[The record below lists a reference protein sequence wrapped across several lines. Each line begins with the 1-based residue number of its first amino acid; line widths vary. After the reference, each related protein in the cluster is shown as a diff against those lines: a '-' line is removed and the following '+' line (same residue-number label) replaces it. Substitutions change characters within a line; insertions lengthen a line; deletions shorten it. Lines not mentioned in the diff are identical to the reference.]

1 MTAIID
7 RDVITAAQDAA
18 AEAQAL
24 VRHGSAA
31 SDRRGA
37 TRARGVSPRLARS
50 RTREASA
57 VSITSSNDVVEA
69 LVRTEP
75 AAVRVT
81 GARGSARR
89 TVERPGVRSA
99 ARRVPRGYSRADG
112 CARRTPGPAV
122 LACVLFAAGVFAGLL
137 VLFGGA
143 PQAEPAA
150 PAGAAQPALTSIV
163 TVRSGQSLEQIAREI
178 APDRAQAA
186 VVAEISEING
196 LEGGRVHAGQTLVT
210 PRY

>member
-7 RDVITAAQDAA
+7 RDVITAVQGATAA
-18 AEAQAL
+18 APAL
-24 VRHGSAA
+24 ARHGSAA
-31 SDRRGA
+31 ADRRSA

-50 RTREASA
+50 RTSESVPA
-57 VSITSSNDVVEA
+57 SITSSNESA
-69 LVRTEP
+69 EGGIRTD
-75 AAVRVT
+75 ATAVRVT

-99 ARRVPRGYSRADG
+99 ARRAPRGVSRAGG
-112 CARRTPGPAV
+112 CARRAPGPSIA
-122 LACVLFAAGVFAGLL
+122 ACVLFAAGVFVTLL

-143 PQAEPAA
+143 PQAESA

-163 TVRSGQSLEQIAREI
+163 TVRTGQSLEQVAREI
-178 APDRAQAA
+178 APDRAPAA
-186 VVAEISEING
+186 VIAEISEING
-196 LEGGRVHAGQTLVT
+196 LQDGRVHAGQTLVT

>member
-7 RDVITAAQDAA
+7 RDVITAAQSAA

-31 SDRRGA
+31 ADRRGA
-37 TRARGVSPRLARS
+37 TRARGVSPRLAHS
-50 RTREASA
+50 RTRQAGA
-57 VSITSSNDVVEA
+57 VSITSSNDEIEG

-75 AAVRVT
+75 TAVRVT

-89 TVERPGVRSA
+89 TVERAGVRSA
-99 ARRVPRGYSRADG
+99 GRRAPRGYSRTDG
-112 CARRTPGPAV
+112 CARRTPGPSVA
-122 LACVLFAAGVFAGLL
+122 ACVLFAVGVFAALL

-143 PQAEPAA
+143 PQAEPA
-150 PAGAAQPALTSIV
+150 PAGAAQPALTSMV
-163 TVRSGQSLEQIAREI
+163 TVRAGQDLEQIAREI

-196 LEGGRVHAGQTLVT
+196 LQGGRVHAGQTLVT

>member
-7 RDVITAAQDAA
+7 RDVITAAQEAA

-31 SDRRGA
+31 ADRRGA

-50 RTREASA
+50 RSQEPAQ
-57 VSITSSNDVVEA
+57 VSIIPSIDHEEGS
-69 LVRTEP
+69 VRT
-75 AAVRVT
+75 AATAVRVT
-81 GARGSARR
+81 GARGSVRR

-99 ARRVPRGYSRADG
+99 ARRAPRGHSRADG
-112 CARRTPGPAV
+112 CARRTPSPSLA
-122 LACVLFAAGVFAGLL
+122 ACVLFAAGVFVGLL
-137 VLFGGA
+137 VLFGGSA
-143 PQAEPAA
+143 PAEPA

-196 LEGGRVHAGQTLVT
+196 LQGGRVHAGQTLIT

>member
-7 RDVITAAQDAA
+7 RDVITAAQGNDTE
-18 AEAQAL
+18 AEGL

-31 SDRRGA
+31 AGRRGA

-50 RTREASA
+50 RSQEPAA
-57 VSITSSNDVVEA
+57 ASITPSKASVEA

-81 GARGSARR
+81 GARGSAHR
-89 TVERPGVRSA
+89 TVERPGVRTA
-99 ARRVPRGYSRADG
+99 VRRAPRGYSRADG
-112 CARRTPGPAV
+112 CARRTPTPS
-122 LACVLFAAGVFAGLL
+122 LMACVVFAVGVFAGLL

-143 PQAEPAA
+143 QSAEPAA
-150 PAGAAQPALTSIV
+150 TGSAQSALTSIV
-163 TVRSGQSLEQIAREI
+163 TVRAGQDLGQIAREI
-178 APDRAQAA
+178 APDRAPAA
-186 VVAEISEING
+186 VVEEISEING
-196 LEGGRVHAGQTLVT
+196 LQDGRVHAGQTLVT

>member
-7 RDVITAAQDAA
+7 RDVITAAQNDGAPA
-18 AEAQAL
+18 PAL

-31 SDRRGA
+31 ADRRGA

-50 RTREASA
+50 RSSESA
-57 VSITSSNDVVEA
+57 ALSITPSNGGVEG
-69 LVRTEP
+69 LVRTVP

-81 GARGSARR
+81 GVRGSARR

-99 ARRVPRGYSRADG
+99 ARRAPLGASRVGG
-112 CARRTPGPAV
+112 CARRTPGPSIA
-122 LACVLFAAGVFAGLL
+122 ACVLFAAGVFAALL

-143 PQAEPAA
+143 PQPEPA
-150 PAGAAQPALTSIV
+150 PAGAAQPALTSVV

-178 APDRAQAA
+178 APGRAPAA
-186 VVAEISEING
+186 VIAEISEING
-196 LEGGRVHAGQTLVT
+196 LQDGRVHPGQTLVT

>member
-7 RDVITAAQDAA
+7 RDVITAAHEASAD
-18 AEAQAL
+18 AQAL

-31 SDRRGA
+31 ADRRGA

-50 RTREASA
+50 RSQDSVAA
-57 VSITSSNDVVEA
+57 SITSSNGLA
-69 LVRTEP
+69 AGGIRTES

-99 ARRVPRGYSRADG
+99 ARRAPLGHSRVDG
-112 CARRTPGPAV
+112 CARRTPVPSLA
-122 LACVLFAAGVFAGLL
+122 ACVVFAVGVFAGLL

-143 PQAEPAA
+143 APAEPTSA
-150 PAGAAQPALTSIV
+150 AAQPALTSIV

-178 APDRAQAA
+178 APDRAPDG
-186 VVAEISEING
+186 VIAEITEING
-196 LEGGRVHAGQTLVT
+196 LRNGTVRAGQTLIT

>member
-7 RDVITAAQDAA
+7 RDVITAAQEAG
-18 AEAQAL
+18 AEEQAL

-31 SDRRGA
+31 ADRRGA

-50 RTREASA
+50 RSRES
-57 VSITSSNDVVEA
+57 VPESITPSNGLDEG
-69 LVRTEP
+69 LIRTEHTE
-75 AAVRVT
+75 VRVT

-99 ARRVPRGYSRADG
+99 ARRAPRGYSRTDG
-112 CARRTPGPAV
+112 CARRTPGPSLA
-122 LACVLFAAGVFAGLL
+122 ACVLFAVGVFAGLL

-143 PQAEPAA
+143 APAEPA
-150 PAGAAQPALTSIV
+150 PTAAQPALTSIV

-186 VVAEISEING
+186 VVAEIAEING
-196 LEGGRVHAGQTLVT
+196 LQDGRVRAGQTLIT

>member
-7 RDVITAAQDAA
+7 RDGITAVQEAA
-18 AEAQAL
+18 TEAQAL

-31 SDRRGA
+31 AGRRAA

-50 RTREASA
+50 RSQDPSA
-57 VSITSSNDVVEA
+57 ASITSSNELFVSR
-69 LVRTEP
+69 VRTES
-75 AAVRVT
+75 AEIRVT
-81 GARGSARR
+81 GARGAARR

-99 ARRVPRGYSRADG
+99 VRRAPRGYSRTDG
-112 CARRTPGPAV
+112 CARRSPTPSLAV
-122 LACVLFAAGVFAGLL
+122 CVLFAVGVFAGLL
-137 VLFGGA
+137 VLFGGSA
-143 PQAEPAA
+143 PAEPV
-150 PAGAAQPALTSIV
+150 PTAAQPGLTSIV
-163 TVRSGQSLEQIAREI
+163 TVRDGQSLDQIAREI

-196 LEGGRVHAGQTLVT
+196 LRDGRVHAGQTLVT

>member
-7 RDVITAAQDAA
+7 RDVITAAQEAA

-31 SDRRGA
+31 AGRRGA

-50 RTREASA
+50 RSVDVASS
-57 VSITSSNDVVEA
+57 SITSSNDV
-69 LVRTEP
+69 LDGGIRTEP

-99 ARRVPRGYSRADG
+99 ARRAPRGYSRADG
-112 CARRTPGPAV
+112 CARRAPGPSLA
-122 LACVLFAAGVFAGLL
+122 ACVLFATGVFAGLL
-137 VLFGGA
+137 VLFGGSSS
-143 PQAEPAA
+143 AEPT
-150 PAGAAQPALTSIV
+150 PTAAQPALTSIV
-163 TVRSGQSLEQIAREI
+163 TVRTGQSLEQIAREI

-186 VVAEISEING
+186 VVAEIAEING
-196 LEGGRVHAGQTLVT
+196 LRDGRVHAGQTLIT

>member
-7 RDVITAAQDAA
+7 RDVITAAQGAA
-18 AEAQAL
+18 ADAPAL
-24 VRHGSAA
+24 ARHGSAA

-50 RTREASA
+50 RSGEAMA
-57 VSITSSNDVVEA
+57 PSITSSNDLAGAVN
-69 LVRTEP
+69 RTAPSE
-75 AAVRVT
+75 VRVT

-99 ARRVPRGYSRADG
+99 AARGPRGASRVGG
-112 CARRTPGPAV
+112 CAQRRATPSIA
-122 LACVLFAAGVFAGLL
+122 ACVLFAAGVFAALL

-143 PQAEPAA
+143 PQAETA
-150 PAGAAQPALTSIV
+150 PAGAAQPALTSVV
-163 TVRSGQSLEQIAREI
+163 TVRAGQDLEQIAREI
-178 APDRAQAA
+178 APQRASAD
-186 VVAEISEING
+186 VIAEISEING
-196 LEGGRVHAGQTLVT
+196 LRGGSVHAGQTLVT